1 MKLSN
6 ILIYS
11 IFALILGWNVISY
24 IREPAD
30 NVVISYEQLKT
41 MEAEVGKLMLEV
53 TKGLGEPKDTFQ
65 LTKNR
70 GSSLTYYYY
79 NYIPNIEVVEKNI
92 QSQDYWKEISPRIE
106 DDPNIFKSYCYDDIS
121 LNLNTNRIGVP
132 GDFTVRIAWQKGSY
146 CWKQANNNV

>member
-79 NYIPNIEVVEKNI
+79 NYIPNIEVVEK
-92 QSQDYWKEISPRIE
+92 ISNRRI
-106 DDPNIFKSYCYDDIS
+106 
-121 LNLNTNRIGVP
+121 IGKKYP
-132 GDFTVRIAWQKGSY
+132 QE
-146 CWKQANNNV
+146 